1 MEKTQNFK
9 STVFACY
16 RGYITQGIVNNL
28 SPLFF
33 VLFQNK
39 FGISYSLISALI
51 LCNFV
56 TQVITDVLSVKYVDR
71 IGYRKSA
78 VIAHALAFLGLVMQG
93 TLPNVLPAPYV
104 GLVLATIVNG
114 VGGGLIEVII
124 SPIVD
129 SCPGDAK
136 ASAMSLLHSFYCWG
150 QVGVVLITTLLLR
163 LIGEDL

>member
-56 TQVITDVLSVKYVDR
+56 TQVITDMLSVKYVDR

-114 VGGGLIEVII
+114 VGRR
-124 SPIVD
+124 PD
-129 SCPGDAK
+129 
-136 ASAMSLLHSFYCWG
+136 
-150 QVGVVLITTLLLR
+150 
-163 LIGEDL
+163 

>member
-9 STVFACY
+9 NTVFACY

-56 TQVITDVLSVKYVDR
+56 T
-71 IGYRKSA
+71 
-78 VIAHALAFLGLVMQG
+78 
-93 TLPNVLPAPYV
+93 
-104 GLVLATIVNG
+104 
-114 VGGGLIEVII
+114 
-124 SPIVD
+124 
-129 SCPGDAK
+129 
-136 ASAMSLLHSFYCWG
+136 
-150 QVGVVLITTLLLR
+150 
-163 LIGEDL
+163 

>member
-9 STVFACY
+9 NTVFACY

-56 TQVITDVLSVKYVDR
+56 TQVITDNCENTEK
-71 IGYRKSA
+71 
-78 VIAHALAFLGLVMQG
+78 VIDLDHKK
-93 TLPNVLPAPYV
+93 PNL
-104 GLVLATIVNG
+104 
-114 VGGGLIEVII
+114 
-124 SPIVD
+124 
-129 SCPGDAK
+129 
-136 ASAMSLLHSFYCWG
+136 
-150 QVGVVLITTLLLR
+150 
-163 LIGEDL
+163 

>member
-9 STVFACY
+9 NTVFACY

-56 TQVITDVLSVKYVDR
+56 TQVITDMLSVKYVDR

-78 VIAHALAFLGLVMQG
+78 GHRTRAGVFRPCDAGHAARTCCLRRMW
-93 TLPNVLPAPYV
+93 VL
-104 GLVLATIVNG
+104 
-114 VGGGLIEVII
+114 
-124 SPIVD
+124 
-129 SCPGDAK
+129 
-136 ASAMSLLHSFYCWG
+136 SLR
-150 QVGVVLITTLLLR
+150 R
-163 LIGEDL
+163 L